1 MGIINSGY
9 IMGYLTTIIM
19 MVIMGY
25 LTTINYDSYMN
36 FDSFDVSK

>member
-1 MGIINSGY
+1 
-9 IMGYLTTIIM
+9 MGYLTTIIM
-19 MVIMGY
+19 IVIMGY